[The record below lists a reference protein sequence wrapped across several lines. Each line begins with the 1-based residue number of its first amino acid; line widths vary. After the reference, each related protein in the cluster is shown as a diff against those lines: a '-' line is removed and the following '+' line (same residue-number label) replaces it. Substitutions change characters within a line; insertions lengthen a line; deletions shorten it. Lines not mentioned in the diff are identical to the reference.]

1 MLTTNEIILSCVV
14 GIPVIFALG
23 RFSTRITWFH
33 AKSEE
38 RYSVPE
44 FIRTRQQ

>member
-1 MLTTNEIILSCVV
+1 MSTNEIVLACVI

-23 RFSTRITWFH
+23 RLSTKVTWFH
-33 AKSEE
+33 ARSTE

-44 FIRTRQQ
+44 FIRSRES